1 MNVYCVNKY
10 GGAGAG
16 AVVFAS
22 PTFLANIPALLKKK
36 CPVKQQYKDMI

>member
-16 AVVFAS
+16 VVVFAS
-22 PTFLANIPALLKKK
+22 PTFLANIPALLKQTMPSKTT
-36 CPVKQQYKDMI
+36 V

>member
-16 AVVFAS
+16 AVVFSGKYSGIIEAKN
-22 PTFLANIPALLKKK
+22 A
-36 CPVKQQYKDMI
+36 Q

>member
-1 MNVYCVNKY
+1 MYSVNKY

-22 PTFLANIPALLKKK
+22 PHFPGKYSGIIEAKNA
-36 CPVKQQYKDMI
+36 Q

>member
-22 PTFLANIPALLKKK
+22 STFLANILALLKQNMPSKTT
-36 CPVKQQYKDMI
+36 V